1 MQLINVDKIIVGDRI
16 RKDYGDL
23 EELAEDIRENT
34 LFNALVA
41 TPSGNGDGTY
51 LLIAGE
57 RRLRAMRDILDY
69 KAVPVNVIGA
79 RDAEH
84 ALLMEISENECRKE
98 FTKTERLSYA
108 RKLARIEAAK
118 AKERQGTRTDL
129 VADLPQGSTGGK
141 TRDKVAEQLGTSAT
155 QLRQEQFIEDNR
167 DLLDPADFAEW
178 DEGKLS
184 TNKAF
189 QRIKAAMAQAEKER
203 DEARKDAEEVSEL
216 YGKVIVQRDEA
227 KEDLASERAKNLEL
241 GSQIAN
247 LRHQVSEKPEPEVI
261 EREVVREVVPED
273 VQKRINSLERENRR
287 LNDEYQQMW
296 RKKREADAK
305 LDQANELLGEK
316 ERNDNAQR
324 DIEHLTVATNTYLR
338 NYGGKAWAF
347 DQFYRVDES
356 AQAEFTK
363 AISNLAAFAQNLVQ
377 MISDS
382 NKLEA

>member
-1 MQLINVDKIIVGDRI
+1 MQLVDVEKIIVGDRI

-23 EELAEDIRENT
+23 EELAEDISENT

-51 LLIAGE
+51 VLIAGE

-69 KAVPVNVIGA
+69 KAVPVNIIGA

-98 FTKTERLSYA
+98 FTKTERLDYA
-108 RKLARIEAAK
+108 RKLARIEAVK
-118 AKERQGTRTDL
+118 AKERQGTRTDIGADL
-129 VADLPQGSTGGK
+129 RESARTDETVADT
-141 TRDKVAEQLGTSAT
+141 LGTSAS
-155 QLRQEQFIEDNR
+155 QIRREQFISDNR
-167 DLLDPADFAEW
+167 ELLDPADFADW
-178 DEGKLS
+178 DEGRLS

-189 QRIKAAMAQAEKER
+189 QRIKAAKEQAERER

-261 EREVVREVVPED
+261 EREVEVVREVVPED
-273 VQKRINSLERENRR
+273 VQKRIRDLEHEQRIYLDTDRKLRNRLRDVRKELDRAKGIIGMDKGTRDVQRDVEYLISATNQYVRHYGGLTWTFERIADVDDVTRDELRKAVKNLATFSNALVASLE
-287 LNDEYQQMW
+287 QM
-296 RKKREADAK
+296 
-305 LDQANELLGEK
+305 Q
-316 ERNDNAQR
+316 
-324 DIEHLTVATNTYLR
+324 
-338 NYGGKAWAF
+338 
-347 DQFYRVDES
+347 
-356 AQAEFTK
+356 
-363 AISNLAAFAQNLVQ
+363 
-377 MISDS
+377 
-382 NKLEA
+382 